1 VSAPDGT
8 AKRAPVQLRPEQRA
22 ELARVAGRV
31 AAETG
36 QPVTLGDAVGL
47 GILAV
52 GLVGIDKLI
61 AAWLGQQARRTGKKG

>member
-1 VSAPDGT
+1 
-8 AKRAPVQLRPEQRA
+8 VQLRPEQRT

-36 QPVTLGDAVGL
+36 EVVTLADAVGV

-52 GLVGIDKLI
+52 GICGFDKLI
-61 AAWLGQQARRTGKKG
+61 AAWLGQQARRAQIRKADRP